1 MHGAI
6 MENSVEINNDC
17 CPGFCHQTT
26 PCNPR
31 ISPFYKTAR
40 QEKAMRILVAITG
53 ASGII
58 YGTRLVQA
66 LRASKHDA
74 SVVISD
80 GAKKVAKEE
89 GAKLPAADYAENDFS
104 APFASG
110 SNAADALIICPCSL
124 KTLGEVANGVGNSLI
139 TRAAEVCLKERKK
152 LVLVVRETPY
162 SLIAIKNMELV
173 TLAGAVVLPASP
185 GFYHHP
191 ETVLDLV
198 DYVVGKALDAIGI
211 ENKLFKRW
219 GK

>member
-1 MHGAI
+1 
-6 MENSVEINNDC
+6 
-17 CPGFCHQTT
+17 
-26 PCNPR
+26 
-31 ISPFYKTAR
+31 
-40 QEKAMRILVAITG
+40 MRILVAITG

-58 YGTRLVQA
+58 YGNRLVEV

-80 GAKKVAKEE
+80 GAKKVAKAE
-89 GAKLPAADYAENDFS
+89 GAKLPRADYGEFDFS

-110 SNAADALIICPCSL
+110 SSAADAMIVCPCSL
-124 KTLGEVANGVGNSLI
+124 KTLGEIANGVGSSLI

-173 TLAGAVVLPASP
+173 TLSGGIILPASP
-185 GFYHHP
+185 GFYHQP
-191 ETVLDLV
+191 RTVSDMV
-198 DYVVGKALDAIGI
+198 DFVVGKTLDSAGI
-211 ENKLFKRW
+211 PNKLFKRW